1 MSYSKKSI
9 DEPSKQSPPD
19 TKFYTI
25 GYGGRKPDEFVGLLN
40 SRGIRTVV
48 DVRFRPRGFRGY
60 YTRSQDPNKG
70 IGRLLAEG
78 GVEYLWAQ
86 ELGNPFMDQDGWA
99 GEYQGHLDQLG
110 GRLAEILENVPA
122 PFCLMCGEKLVEECH
137 RKIIANRL
145 VETGARVEHIE

>member
-1 MSYSKKSI
+1 MSYSEKPNV
-9 DEPSKQSPPD
+9 ELSKRSPQD

-25 GYGGRKPDEFVGLLN
+25 GYGGRKPEEFVSLLN
-40 SRGIRTVV
+40 SRGVRTVV
-48 DVRFRPRGFRGY
+48 DVRLRPRGFRGY

-70 IGRLLAEG
+70 IGRILAEG

-99 GEYQGHLDQLG
+99 EEYQGHLDQLG

-122 PFCLMCGEKLVEECH
+122 PFCLMCSEKRVGECH
-137 RKIIANRL
+137 RKLIADRL